1 MRYSWL
7 NNSTIFAFWPC
18 NVSLSIGFLEASPN
32 LRHVCQFAFQPCNV
46 SLSIGFLEGSPNL
59 HHICGFACMWVCFWP
74 CNMSLSIGFLEVS
87 TNLHH
92 ICGHVT
98 GALKHAHHLEL
109 IINKEARVPPKHQ
122 IMWHVTGHCRLV
134 AVVSLEKLWQV
145 VLPLS
150 LFVTPACQTCER
162 AVGGNVPLARYTEHG
177 GSALLDTEDGTQ
189 LLHQGGCEVH
199 TPIAQKLRRH
209 PKKCS

>member
-1 MRYSWL
+1 MLYSWL
-7 NNSTIFAFWPC
+7 NNSTI
-18 NVSLSIGFLEASPN
+18 
-32 LRHVCQFAFQPCNV
+32 FAFQPCNV
-46 SLSIGFLEGSPNL
+46 SLSIGFLEGSRNL

-122 IMWHVTGHCRLV
+122 IMWHVTGHCRLG
-134 AVVSLEKLWQV
+134 AVVNLEKLWQV

-150 LFVTPACQTCER
+150 LFVTPACQTCKR
-162 AVGGNVPLARYTEHG
+162 AFGGNVPLPITLSVVVG
-177 GSALLDTEDGTQ
+177 CGSALLDTEDGTQ

-199 TPIAQKLRRH
+199 TPIAQKLRGH